1 MHDRC
6 AKIHRDSNKKMSLDW
21 NHLRFFLILA
31 RAKTLTNAA
40 RLIGVEHSTVARRIQ
55 ALEQSLGT
63 QLFKREATGY
73 ELTIEGAALVPR
85 VEQMEQAFL
94 QIEKSHQ
101 PVQGHVR
108 IGTPEG
114 FGTAFL
120 ARLLAEFS
128 KQYPQISIDL
138 IPVPKMIKLSHREAD
153 IVISIERPKAGPYI
167 ITRLTDYCLKIYGS
181 QNYLAESPS
190 INNIEDLKA
199 HRFVNYI
206 DDLIYSPELYC
217 LERLPLQL
225 NAHFRS
231 SSILAQQIAVSAGAG
246 LAILPQFLAQD
257 KTELQQVLADKVQF
271 IHTFWMLTLVDLQ
284 HEPRIKLVWDFLR
297 QQAELQQHLLM
308 DLSS

>member
-1 MHDRC
+1 M
-6 AKIHRDSNKKMSLDW
+6 KVDW
-21 NHLRFFLILA
+21 DHLQFFLVLA

-40 RLIGVEHSTVARRIQ
+40 RIIGVEHSTVSRRIQ
-55 ALEQSLGT
+55 ALELALGT
-63 QLFKREATGY
+63 PLFRREATGY
-73 ELTIEGAALVPR
+73 ELTMEGLALVPR

-94 QIEKSHQ
+94 QIEK
-101 PVQGHVR
+101 PNLPLQGHVR

-120 ARLLAEFS
+120 AQLLAELS
-128 KQYPQISIDL
+128 KQYPLLTIDL

-153 IVISIERPKAGPYI
+153 IVISIDRPKSGPYI

-181 QNYLAESPS
+181 KGYLESTQA
-190 INNIEDLKA
+190 IKKLEDLKN
-199 HRFVNYI
+199 HQFVNYI

-225 NAHFRS
+225 NANFRS
-231 SSILAQQIAVSAGAG
+231 SSILAQQVAVSAGAG
-246 LAILPQFLAQD
+246 LAILPKFLAENKPD
-257 KTELQQVLADKVQF
+257 LKQVLQDEVRF

-297 QQAELQQHLLM
+297 TQADKYQNLLM
-308 DLSS
+308 D

>member
-1 MHDRC
+1 M
-6 AKIHRDSNKKMSLDW
+6 KVDW
-21 NHLRFFLILA
+21 DHLQFFLVLA

-40 RLIGVEHSTVARRIQ
+40 RIIGVEHSTVSRRIQ
-55 ALEQSLGT
+55 ALELALGT
-63 QLFKREATGY
+63 PLFRREATGY
-73 ELTIEGAALVPR
+73 ELTMEGLALVPR

-94 QIEKSHQ
+94 QIEK
-101 PVQGHVR
+101 PNLPLQGHVR

-120 ARLLAEFS
+120 AQLLAELS
-128 KQYPQISIDL
+128 KQYPLLTIDL

-153 IVISIERPKAGPYI
+153 IVISIDRPKSGPYI

-181 QNYLAESPS
+181 KDYLENTQA
-190 INNIEDLKA
+190 IKKLEDLKN
-199 HRFVNYI
+199 HQFVNYI

-225 NAHFRS
+225 NANFRS
-231 SSILAQQIAVSAGAG
+231 SSILAQQVAVSAGAG
-246 LAILPQFLAQD
+246 LAILPKFLAEN
-257 KTELQQVLADKVQF
+257 KPELKQVLQDEVRF

-297 QQAELQQHLLM
+297 IQADKYQNLLM
-308 DLSS
+308 D

>member
-1 MHDRC
+1 M
-6 AKIHRDSNKKMSLDW
+6 KVDW
-21 NHLRFFLILA
+21 DHLQFFLVLA

-40 RLIGVEHSTVARRIQ
+40 RIIGVEHSTVSRRIQ
-55 ALEQSLGT
+55 ALELALGT
-63 QLFKREATGY
+63 PLFRREATGY
-73 ELTIEGAALVPR
+73 ELTMEGLALVPR

-94 QIEKSHQ
+94 QIEK
-101 PVQGHVR
+101 PNLPLQGHVR

-120 ARLLAEFS
+120 AQLLAELS
-128 KQYPQISIDL
+128 KQYPLLTIDL

-153 IVISIERPKAGPYI
+153 IVISIDRPKSGPYI

-181 QNYLAESPS
+181 KGYLESTQA
-190 INNIEDLKA
+190 IKKLEDLKN
-199 HRFVNYI
+199 HQFVNYI

-225 NAHFRS
+225 NANFRS
-231 SSILAQQIAVSAGAG
+231 SSILAQQVAVSAGAG
-246 LAILPQFLAQD
+246 LAILPKFLAEN
-257 KTELQQVLADKVQF
+257 KPELKQVLQNEVRF

-297 QQAELQQHLLM
+297 IQADKYQNLLM
-308 DLSS
+308 D